1 MLVVSLC
8 PVNILVL
15 PDEMH
20 ISPHV
25 IMLLHVLLLWISSI
39 YFAIFFAGTF
49 RYGIKGGIN
58 MDRGAVAQVV
68 PVKALQQWTS
78 AQQQQEIYR
87 SSGAQKEAQT
97 LNLAASTIP
106 TGTTACIF
114 DGVSS
119 GGAVNAHA
127 AQVRSIGM
135 CMHCSHRRTNAQ

>member
-1 MLVVSLC
+1 
-8 PVNILVL
+8 
-15 PDEMH
+15 MH
-20 ISPHV
+20 ITPHV
-25 IMLLHVLLLWISSI
+25 IVLLHVRLLWISSI
-39 YFAIFFAGTF
+39 YFAIIFAGTF

-68 PVKALQQWTS
+68 PIKALQKWTS

-87 SSGAQKEAQT
+87 SSSSGAQKEAQT
-97 LNLAASTIP
+97 INFAASTIP

-135 CMHCSHRRTNAQ
+135 CMHCSHRRTHAQ